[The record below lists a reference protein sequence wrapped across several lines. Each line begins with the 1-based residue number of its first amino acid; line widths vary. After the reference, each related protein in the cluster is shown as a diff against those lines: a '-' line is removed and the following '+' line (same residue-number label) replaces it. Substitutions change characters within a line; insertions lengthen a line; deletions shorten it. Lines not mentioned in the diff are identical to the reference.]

1 MFKHSINFNLGLQDE
16 DIDKPKY
23 VDITLMYWIIKE
35 SLERENRTKPHNG
48 WGELPE
54 KSYTNEA
61 DDIERIR
68 HYRNIICH
76 RNASGI
82 DTNEFNKSCLDLF
95 GVICNLLK
103 VSESVWNRI

>member
-1 MFKHSINFNLGLQDE
+1 MYIFKQSINFNLGLKNE
-16 DIDKPKY
+16 DIEKLKDEY
-23 VDITLMYWIIKE
+23 VDITLMYWVIKE
-35 SLERENRTKPHNG
+35 SMEKEKITKPHNG
-48 WGELPE
+48 WGKKPE

-82 DTNEFNKSCLDLF
+82 DTNEFNKFCLDLF
-95 GVICNLLK
+95 GVICN
-103 VSESVWNRI
+103 